1 MGVRRLNSQPD
12 MFFYI
17 DVENR
22 DSSTHAWTNQQTLDN
37 SQKQDNIFSMV
48 KTTTTMN
55 LLTLAFVI
63 GFVPDFVLGTV
74 FHDCDEGGH
83 ECEKFVFWFGAIGFV
98 KVLYLFVVDIV
109 ALKRLLT
116 NKE

>member
-1 MGVRRLNSQPD
+1 MDVRRLNSQPD
-12 MFFYI
+12 MFFNI
-17 DVENR
+17 D
-22 DSSTHAWTNQQTLDN
+22 AGAAQQHLDN
-37 SQKQDNIFSMV
+37 TQEQETIFSIV